1 MKNIDR
7 IREMT
12 SIELAEL
19 INKRSCEV
27 CAFQLYE
34 DCEGMNCE
42 EGIFAWLERECE
54 LTLDEIEKEAD
65 EFCVGECQY
74 CKYKN
79 AHNCRLSFIVDT
91 FNIID
96 GKIERRK
103 QDV

>member
-7 IREMT
+7 IRKMT
-12 SIELAEL
+12 PKELAEL
-19 INKRSCEV
+19 IEKHPCEV

-34 DCEGMNCE
+34 DCDAMDCE
-42 EGIFAWLERECE
+42 EGIIAWLEKES
-54 LTLDEIEKEAD
+54 EITVEDVEKKVD

-79 AHNCRLSFIVDT
+79 AHDCKLSIIVDT